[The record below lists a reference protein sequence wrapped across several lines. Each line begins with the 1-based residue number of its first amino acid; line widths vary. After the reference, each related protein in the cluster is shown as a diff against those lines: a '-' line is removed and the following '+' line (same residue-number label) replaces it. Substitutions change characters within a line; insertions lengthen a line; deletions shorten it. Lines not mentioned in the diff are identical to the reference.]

1 MTVSGSVSPHRD
13 LGRVREFLDQRD
25 GPWSNV
31 APNDLRVSLYRSG
44 YLSTMFRVDGA
55 EEPYLVIIKSHD
67 PGALRAAREFEVLS
81 VLEDS
86 VSPKALRL
94 EVAGDIFSDPVLVT
108 SFVEPVA
115 IEHWDDANLD
125 RLASLMAAIHTNS
138 RLMHLDADRDCPVSY
153 SISRELTDE
162 TRDSVELP
170 CLASQG

>member
-1 MTVSGSVSPHRD
+1 
-13 LGRVREFLDQRD
+13 
-25 GPWSNV
+25 
-31 APNDLRVSLYRSG
+31 
-44 YLSTMFRVDGA
+44 MFRVDGA